1 MVKCGDLVER
11 EGTEFPSCV
20 IGPADEAAIR
30 EQTTTNTRGASPDVV
45 ITDQTESNFFKKM
58 VKWCVRPQTHTH
70 TPALYTNRGRDL
82 SIKGG

>member
-30 EQTTTNTRGASPDVV
+30 EQTTTNTRSASPDVV

-70 TPALYTNRGRDL
+70 LHCTLTAVG
-82 SIKGG
+82 I